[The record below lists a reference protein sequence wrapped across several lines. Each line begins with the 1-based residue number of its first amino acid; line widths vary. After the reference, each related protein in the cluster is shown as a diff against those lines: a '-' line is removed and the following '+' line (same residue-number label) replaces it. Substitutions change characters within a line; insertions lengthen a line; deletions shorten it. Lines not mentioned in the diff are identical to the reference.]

1 MKKRA
6 LVCLLLIS
14 MVLQPMTSVLATE
27 VETPT
32 LSSEEKE
39 TEETL
44 ERPLDTMTQE
54 LLESEPTTEE
64 EVNNAETPTET
75 TDSIDEPEAP
85 IDIEPPAPTPE
96 TLSAPRAVTTV
107 PWGQTICTI
116 EGIPN
121 YYTGYTIT
129 VRAGSGTMTG
139 VSSQAP
145 WKTNEDYKTYTYK
158 IIFDG
163 NGGKIQLVGDQS
175 YLFEGLHLRYTDF
188 SDIDTSQVTNMSNMF
203 NGSSGEECDLSSF
216 DTSHVTNMSGMFK
229 NCYSVRNPDLSHFD
243 TRLVTDMSNMFN
255 GCNRFLTDLDLS
267 SFDTHAVTDM
277 SNMFNDCKVLINLDL
292 SSFDTS
298 HVTNMSNMFNGCGR
312 LTNPVLNI
320 DTRAV
325 TNMSGM
331 FNGCSNLTNPDLSSF
346 DTRHVTN
353 MKMMFA
359 SCSKLSNLDISHFD
373 TSHVTNMNMMF
384 SGCSELSNLNVSHFD
399 TRQVTIM
406 SAMFVGCSKLKNLDL
421 SSFDTR
427 RVTVMNSLFV
437 GCSGLTSLDI
447 SNFDTRAV
455 TSMSGMFN
463 GCSRLINLDLSHFD
477 TRLVTNMSN
486 MFASCRKL
494 SSLDVSHFDTR
505 QVTDMSYMFE
515 NCGSL
520 KSLDLS
526 SFIINIT
533 NYFFLKD
540 MFRYNN
546 DLKCLKLGSQTKVNF
561 PMNPPQNNLYT
572 GKWVTVGNGT
582 EQFPQGTWSG
592 NAGQLSQRSK
602 TGVADT
608 YVWEPRKYTINFHA
622 NGGSNV
628 PNPIVDYIDK
638 AIDLTNLATP
648 TPPTPF
654 YEFIGWSTVINNPS
668 TIVSSLTI
676 PTKNVTLYANWKLFT
691 LELTTV
697 PDCFVFSN
705 EVTRNEYTSQII
717 SLSESAYGAKADFQT
732 KWRGIL
738 DWKLTVTMAEWCNPD
753 DNTDTLTG
761 VQMFMNNQFT
771 RRNGSPAPSTIHSN
785 QQVVLNAGETQT
797 LVTTTTGN
805 SADGMGSWQ
814 STIDFD
820 SVKLKIPRYGGR
832 EGSYYTSQ
840 LTWSLDDTI

>member
-6 LVCLLLIS
+6 LACLLLIS
-14 MVLQPMTSVLATE
+14 IGLQPIASVLATE
-27 VETPT
+27 AETPII
-32 LSSEEKE
+32 SSEEKE
-39 TEETL
+39 TEITL

-54 LLESEPTTEE
+54 LLESEPTSE
-64 EVNNAETPTET
+64 ETPTET

-116 EGIPN
+116 EGVANID
-121 YYTGYTIT
+121 TGYTIT
-129 VRAGSGTMTG
+129 VRAGSGTVAGTPN
-139 VSSQAP
+139 QAP
-145 WKTNEDYKTYTYK
+145 WKTDEDYKTYTKK

-163 NGGKIQLVGDQS
+163 SGGKIQLVGDQS
-175 YLFEGLHLRYTDF
+175 YLFEGLRRIGYIDF
-188 SDIDTSQVTNMSNMF
+188 SGVDTSQ
-203 NGSSGEECDLSSF
+203 
-216 DTSHVTNMSGMFK
+216 
-229 NCYSVRNPDLSHFD
+229 
-243 TRLVTDMSNMFN
+243 
-255 GCNRFLTDLDLS
+255 
-267 SFDTHAVTDM
+267 
-277 SNMFNDCKVLINLDL
+277 
-292 SSFDTS
+292 
-298 HVTNMSNMFNGCGR
+298 
-312 LTNPVLNI
+312 
-320 DTRAV
+320 V

-331 FNGCSNLTNPDLSSF
+331 FNGCGSLTNL
-346 DTRHVTN
+346 V
-353 MKMMFA
+353 
-359 SCSKLSNLDISHFD
+359 
-373 TSHVTNMNMMF
+373 
-384 SGCSELSNLNVSHFD
+384 LNS
-399 TRQVTIM
+399 
-406 SAMFVGCSKLKNLDL
+406 
-421 SSFDTR
+421 
-427 RVTVMNSLFV
+427 
-437 GCSGLTSLDI
+437 
-447 SNFDTRAV
+447 FDTRAV

-463 GCSRLINLDLSHFD
+463 ECSRLINLDVSHFD
-477 TRLVTNMSN
+477 TSRVTNMSN
-486 MFASCRKL
+486 MFKNCRNL
-494 SSLDVSHFDTR
+494 SSLNVSHFDTR
-505 QVTDMSYMFE
+505 QVTNMSSMFFY
-515 NCGSL
+515 CQSL
-520 KSLDLS
+520 TDIDVSSFSTGQITQSNKMAQMFGYCTSLVRLDLS
-526 SFIINIT
+526 SLVISKNVSGLILAHT
-533 NYFFLKD
+533 DSLKW
-540 MFRYNN
+540 
-546 DLKCLKLGSQTKVNF
+546 LKLGSQTCLKTA

-582 EQFPQGTWSG
+582 EQFPQGAWSG
-592 NAGQLSQRSK
+592 NAKQLSQRSL

-622 NGGSNV
+622 NGGSNA

-676 PTKNVTLYANWKLFT
+676 PTNNVTLYANWGLLT
-691 LELTTV
+691 TELTTV

-717 SLSESAYGAKADFQT
+717 SLSESAYGSKADFQT

-753 DNTDTLTG
+753 DATDTLTG

-771 RRNGSPAPSTIHSN
+771 RRNGSPAPSTVHSN